1 VPKLERLAREHLE
14 SAKIR
19 AELARHAED
28 AREARM
34 MAATGAMAGSMY
46 WGGISRAQGAK
57 FPGGLSRSTG
67 NRIWIHWGLR
77 QNARDIVEDSVHAYA
92 MMKRDA
98 DTVIDSGLK
107 IEPTPKFDILGITPE
122 EADEWAMEV
131 HERFTLW
138 AESKDQNRSGQFN
151 FNEITH
157 MVQGSM
163 IRDNDFFLRLYYAQ
177 DPKLLNPCQF
187 ELIDPNQIRGDAVT
201 SAVLPLPMF
210 NDGIIRDAKGR
221 ETAYK
226 IWTLPLDA
234 QSYYEEVEIPRVGE
248 KSRRIFMIHGYH
260 AEYPGQGRGYS
271 QLGITMQEW
280 QEVENY
286 LLAEVKKAIAQSQHP
301 LAVENTQAQPSNFL
315 EQIGRTPAGPQ
326 NMMGASTPIPGG
338 VSVAGSF
345 VNEPVAVTQ
354 LEEAAFDTPG
364 SSYILNLEKG
374 DQIKMLT
381 STAPNPQFEAFVDAI
396 LTGLLA
402 AHGMPLEWFKQ
413 KFEASYSAARGML
426 AAYWRVVEMKRKWM
440 ADNLLNTVYQMWL
453 SCEIAAGRI
462 SAPGWGDPILQAAWL
477 SCSWIGT
484 PPVQIDPTKEAT
496 GEKLW
501 LELSATT
508 GARVAREHN
517 GSDYR
522 ANIARNKKD
531 FPGMPIPYWAEK
543 ITVAATSPEESE
555 AKGQGEDEGG
565 EEKSPPGENGKG
577 KKNGQ
582 KAELVATEAE

>member
-1 VPKLERLAREHLE
+1 MPIRERLRTEAIE
-14 SAKIR
+14 SAKLR
-19 AELARHAED
+19 AELAARHEEQAT
-28 AREARM
+28 RM
-34 MAATGAMAGSMY
+34 QSAAGAGGSMY
-46 WGGISRAQGAK
+46 WGGVARAQGAK

-67 NRIWIHWGLR
+67 NRLWIHWGLR

-92 MMKRDA
+92 MVKRDA

-107 IEPTPKFDILGITPE
+107 IQPTPNAAILGITEE
-122 EADEWAMEV
+122 EADKWALEV
-131 HERFTLW
+131 HELVTLW
-138 AESKDQNRSGQFN
+138 AESKDQCRSGQFN
-151 FNEITH
+151 FNEIEH

-210 NDGIIRDAKGR
+210 NDGIVRDSKGR
-221 ETAYK
+221 ETSYK
-226 IWTLPLDA
+226 IWTLPLDSN
-234 QSYYEEVEIPRVGE
+234 SYYEEVEIPRMGE
-248 KSRRIFMIHGYH
+248 KSKRIFMIHGYH

-286 LLAEVKKAIAQSQHP
+286 MLAEVKKAIAQSQHP
-301 LAVENTQAQPSNFL
+301 LAVENIQQNPSNFL

-326 NMMGASTPIPGG
+326 NMLGASTPIPGG
-338 VSVAGSF
+338 VAVAGSF
-345 VNEPVAVTQ
+345 VNEPLAVTQ

-374 DQIKMLT
+374 DQIKMLQ

-426 AAYWRVVEMKRKWM
+426 MAYWRVVEMKRKWI
-440 ADNLLNTVYQMWL
+440 DTNLIAIVYEMLL
-453 SCEIAAGRI
+453 SCWIASGRI
-462 SAPGWGDPILQAAWL
+462 SCPGWNDPIMKAAWL
-477 SCSWIGT
+477 SHVCIGT
-484 PPVQIDPTKEAT
+484 PPVQIDPERDAA
-496 GEKLW
+496 GEKAW
-501 LELSATT
+501 LEMSATD
-508 GARVAREHN
+508 GRRVAHEHN
-517 GSDYR
+517 GSDY
-522 ANIARNKKD
+522 AKNVAINTKD
-531 FPGMPIPYWAEK
+531 FPVLPIPPWEQK
-543 ITVAATSPEESE
+543 ITVQATTAEESE
-555 AKGQGEDEGG
+555 AKAADQAKQDLAVAKAAGG
-565 EEKSPPGENGKG
+565 PPQNGNGKP
-577 KKNGQ
+577 
-582 KAELVATEAE
+582 KAELLEVRP

>member
-1 VPKLERLAREHLE
+1 MPKLDRLRAEHLE
-14 SAKIR
+14 SAKLR
-19 AELARHAED
+19 AELARRTDD
-28 AREARM
+28 AREARI
-34 MAATGAMAGSMY
+34 MAATGAGGSMY
-46 WGGISRAQGAK
+46 WGGLSRAQGAK

-107 IEPTPKFDILGITPE
+107 ISPTPIASVLGITDE
-122 EADEWAMEV
+122 EADKWAQDV
-131 HERFTLW
+131 HDLVKLW
-138 AESKDQNRSGQFN
+138 CTSKDHNRSGQFN

-163 IRDNDFFLRLYYAQ
+163 IRDNDFFLRLYYSG
-177 DPKLLNPCQF
+177 DNKLLNPVQH
-187 ELIDPNQIRGDAVT
+187 ELLDPNQIRGDAVT

-210 NDGIIRDAKGR
+210 NDGIVRDSKGR
-221 ETAYK
+221 ETSYK

-248 KSRRIFMIHGYH
+248 KSRRVFMIHGYH

-374 DQIKMLT
+374 DQIKMLNA
-381 STAPNPQFEAFVDAI
+381 TAPNPQFEAFVDAI

-426 AAYWRVVEMKRKWM
+426 AAYWRVVEMKRTWID
-440 ADNLLNTVYQMWL
+440 ANLIAIVYEMLL
-453 SCEIAAGRI
+453 SCWIASGRI
-462 SAPGWGDPILQAAWL
+462 SCPGWNDPILKAAWL
-477 SCSWIGT
+477 SHKVIGT
-484 PPVQIDPTKEAT
+484 PPVQIDPVKEAT
-496 GEKLW
+496 GEKAW

-508 GARVAREHN
+508 GERVAHEHN

-522 ANIARNKKD
+522 ANVARNTKD
-531 FPGMPIPYWAEK
+531 FPLNPIPAWEQK
-543 ITVAATSPEESE
+543 ITVQATTAEESE
-555 AKGQGEDEGG
+555 QKSAEQDKQDLAMAKAS
-565 EEKSPPGENGKG
+565 KPAPGANGKPP
-577 KKNGQ
+577 Q
-582 KAELVATEAE
+582 KAELILEES